1 MSNLNRGILRKENS
15 NVSLCDEFDVILE
28 KMKNFVYYLKIKL
41 TLKITLFVFKNDL
54 KPINAIAILN
64 RVLLRAKQWCDL
76 SNN

>member
-64 RVLLRAKQWCDL
+64 RVPLRAKQWCDL

>member
-54 KPINAIAILN
+54 KPINAILN
-64 RVLLRAKQWCDL
+64 RVPLRAKQWCDL

>member
-41 TLKITLFVFKNDL
+41 TLKITLLFRF
-54 KPINAIAILN
+54 
-64 RVLLRAKQWCDL
+64 QE
-76 SNN
+76 